1 MVLHQCRITL
11 SPLCRRTRVV
21 RVEQSR
27 LRLAISLLRQLLKF
41 HPKPFLIAVA
51 GASVYAICTVASSF
65 GLGYVVDEVIIPRYQ
80 TNMIDSHTFLIASF
94 IVIGIGLLRA
104 IGVVVRR
111 SFAGISHWST
121 SESLSTQLIRH
132 IMRQPS
138 RWHQR
143 HMTGDLVARIGV
155 DSDTAASVLGPLP
168 FSTSV
173 VLLVALTSIWLVV
186 IDVPLGMLAV
196 TVIPLLF
203 ALNLGYQR
211 RIDRHFDSA
220 QKALGDL
227 SEAVHES
234 FDGVMVVKAFGAE
247 EREHVRLASISSK
260 LKEARIRAVN
270 ARAIFEA
277 LVDGTPSLVNVSLIA
292 YGAVRVRGG
301 ALTIGELSS
310 FIYLF
315 TLLVFPLRIIGYLLS
330 EIPHSSS
337 GFKRVKEIL
346 DEPLEGQPSVSTL
359 PPDSQF
365 AIDVRNAK
373 FSYSTDAEPIF
384 TDVSFSI
391 PVGSTVAVVGETGSG
406 KSTLLK
412 LIAGLID
419 TQSGSIHVSRGG
431 TAMVFQE
438 PFLFSGSLHF
448 NLTLGKS
455 IDITDIARSLW
466 ASVSEEFVSD
476 LENGID
482 TIIGERGISLSGGQ
496 RQRIALARAIASGRH
511 TLLLDDTTSALDPT
525 TESMVIERLASLS
538 DTTTTIVVASR
549 PTTIK
554 YADYVIFI
562 HDGIVHD
569 LSTHDELMRESSAYL
584 NLMMSFEIDRK
595 AS

>member
-1 MVLHQCRITL
+1 M
-11 SPLCRRTRVV
+11 
-21 RVEQSR
+21 EQSR
-27 LRLAISLLRQLLKF
+27 FRLAISLLRQLLKL
-41 HPKPFLIAVA
+41 HPRSFLIAVA

-65 GLGYVVDEVIIPRYQ
+65 GLGYVVDEVIIPRFQSDIINQQ
-80 TNMIDSHTFLIASF
+80 TFVTASF

-104 IGVVVRR
+104 VGVVIRR
-111 SFAGISHWST
+111 SYAGISHWST

-132 IMRQPS
+132 TMRQPTA
-138 RWHQR
+138 WHQK
-143 HMTGDLVARIGV
+143 HMTGDLVARVGV

-173 VLLVALTSIWLVV
+173 ILLVVLTSIWLVV
-186 IDVPLGMLAV
+186 IDLPLGLLAV
-196 TVIPLLF
+196 TIIPLLF

-247 EREHVRLASISSK
+247 DREHIRLGQISSK
-260 LKEARIRAVN
+260 LKDARIKAVN

-277 LVDGTPSLVNVSLIA
+277 LVDGTPSLVNVALIA
-292 YGAVRVRGG
+292 YGAIRVRSG
-301 ALTIGELSS
+301 ALSIGELSS

-337 GFKRVKEIL
+337 GFKRVREIL
-346 DEPLEGQPSVSTL
+346 DEPLETQPEISLL
-359 PPDSQF
+359 PQNSNMAVQVVDATF
-365 AIDVRNAK
+365 T
-373 FSYSTDAEPIF
+373 YSESDEPIF
-384 TDVSFSI
+384 SDVSFSI

-412 LIAGLID
+412 MIAGLVRSQHGSVHV
-419 TQSGSIHVSRGG
+419 TQGGSAI
-431 TAMVFQE
+431 VFQE
-438 PFLFSGSLHF
+438 PFLFSGTLHF
-448 NLTLGKS
+448 NLTLGKA
-455 IDITDIARSLW
+455 IPVPDIARSLW

-476 LENGID
+476 LENGIE
-482 TIIGERGISLSGGQ
+482 TIVGERGISLSGGQ

-511 TLLLDDTTSALDPT
+511 VLLLDDTTSALDPA
-525 TESMVIERLASLS
+525 TEALVIERLSSLS

-549 PTTIK
+549 PTTVKI
-554 YADYVIFI
+554 ADQVLFV
-562 HDGIVHD
+562 HQGIVHE
-569 LSTHDELMRESSAYL
+569 LATHESLMSSNQAYA
-584 NLMMSFEIDRK
+584 NLMKSFEMDRK

>member
-1 MVLHQCRITL
+1 MK
-11 SPLCRRTRVV
+11 
-21 RVEQSR
+21 QSR
-27 LRLAISLLRQLLKF
+27 FRLAISLLRQLLKL
-41 HPKPFLIAVA
+41 HPRPFLTAVA

-65 GLGYVVDEVIIPRYQ
+65 GLGYVVDEVIIPRFQ
-80 TNMIDSHTFLIASF
+80 SDIISRQSFVTASC

-104 IGVVVRR
+104 VGVVVRR
-111 SFAGISHWST
+111 SYAGISHWST

-132 IMRQPS
+132 TMRQPTA
-138 RWHQR
+138 WHQR
-143 HMTGDLVARIGV
+143 HMTGDLVARIGI

-186 IDVPLGMLAV
+186 IDLPLGLLAV
-196 TVIPLLF
+196 TIIPLLF
-203 ALNLGYQR
+203 ALNIGYQR

-247 EREHVRLASISSK
+247 DREHVRLGRISSK
-260 LKEARIRAVN
+260 LKDARIKAVN

-277 LVDGTPSLVNVSLIA
+277 LVDGTPSLVNVALIA
-292 YGAVRVRGG
+292 YGAVRVRNG

-337 GFKRVKEIL
+337 GFKRVREIL
-346 DEPLEGQPSVSTL
+346 DEPLETQPLIHLL
-359 PPDSQF
+359 PQNSNLAVQIVDAS
-365 AIDVRNAK
+365 
-373 FSYSTDAEPIF
+373 FSYAESGELIF
-384 TDVSFSI
+384 SHVNFSI
-391 PVGSTVAVVGETGSG
+391 PAGSTVAVVGETGSG

-412 LIAGLID
+412 LIAGLIR
-419 TQSGSIHVSRGG
+419 TQHGSVHVAEGG
-431 TAMVFQE
+431 SAIVFQE
-438 PFLFSGSLHF
+438 PFLFSGSLQF

-455 IDITDIARSLW
+455 IHIPDIARALW

-482 TIIGERGISLSGGQ
+482 TIVGERGISLSGGQ
-496 RQRIALARAIASGRH
+496 RQRIALARAIASGRKV
-511 TLLLDDTTSALDPT
+511 LLLDDTTSALDPA
-525 TESMVIERLASLS
+525 TESLVIERLSSLS
-538 DTTTTIVVASR
+538 NTTTTIVVASR
-549 PTTIK
+549 PTTVKIADHVLFVHQGK
-554 YADYVIFI
+554 VHELATHQTLMNNNQAYA
-562 HDGIVHD
+562 
-569 LSTHDELMRESSAYL
+569 
-584 NLMMSFEIDRK
+584 NLMKSFEMDRK

>member
-1 MVLHQCRITL
+1 
-11 SPLCRRTRVV
+11 
-21 RVEQSR
+21 
-27 LRLAISLLRQLLKF
+27 
-41 HPKPFLIAVA
+41 
-51 GASVYAICTVASSF
+51 VYAICTVASSF
-65 GLGYVVDEVIIPRYQ
+65 GLGYVVDEVIIPRFQ
-80 TNMIDSHTFLIASF
+80 SDIISRQSFVTASC

-104 IGVVVRR
+104 VGVVVRR
-111 SFAGISHWST
+111 SYAGISHWST

-132 IMRQPS
+132 TMRQPTA
-138 RWHQR
+138 WHQR

-186 IDVPLGMLAV
+186 IDLPLGLLAV
-196 TVIPLLF
+196 TIIPLLF
-203 ALNLGYQR
+203 ALNIGYQR

-247 EREHVRLASISSK
+247 DREHVRLGRISSK
-260 LKEARIRAVN
+260 LKDARIKAVN

-277 LVDGTPSLVNVSLIA
+277 LVDGTPSLVNVALIA
-292 YGAVRVRGG
+292 YGAVRVRNG
-301 ALTIGELSS
+301 ALSIGELSS

-337 GFKRVKEIL
+337 GFKRVREIL
-346 DEPLEGQPSVSTL
+346 DEPLETQPVINIL
-359 PPDSQF
+359 PQSSNLAVQIVDAS
-365 AIDVRNAK
+365 
-373 FSYSTDAEPIF
+373 FSYAESDELIF
-384 TDVSFSI
+384 SHVNFSI
-391 PVGSTVAVVGETGSG
+391 PAGSTVAVVGETGSG

-412 LIAGLID
+412 LIAGLIR
-419 TQSGSIHVSRGG
+419 TQHGSVHVAEGG
-431 TAMVFQE
+431 SAIVFQE
-438 PFLFSGSLHF
+438 PFLFSGSLQF

-455 IDITDIARSLW
+455 IHIPDIARALW

-482 TIIGERGISLSGGQ
+482 TIVGERGISLSGGQ
-496 RQRIALARAIASGRH
+496 RQRIALARAIASGRKV
-511 TLLLDDTTSALDPT
+511 LLLDDTTSALDPA
-525 TESMVIERLASLS
+525 TESLVIERLSSLS
-538 DTTTTIVVASR
+538 NATTTIVVASR
-549 PTTIK
+549 PTTVKIADHVLFVHQGK
-554 YADYVIFI
+554 VHELATHQTLMNNNQAYA
-562 HDGIVHD
+562 
-569 LSTHDELMRESSAYL
+569 
-584 NLMMSFEIDRK
+584 NLMKSFEMDRK

>member
-1 MVLHQCRITL
+1 
-11 SPLCRRTRVV
+11 
-21 RVEQSR
+21 
-27 LRLAISLLRQLLKF
+27 
-41 HPKPFLIAVA
+41 
-51 GASVYAICTVASSF
+51 VYAICTVASSF
-65 GLGYVVDEVIIPRYQ
+65 GLGYVVDEVIIPRFQ
-80 TNMIDSHTFLIASF
+80 SDIISRQSFVTASC

-104 IGVVVRR
+104 VGVVVRR
-111 SFAGISHWST
+111 SYAGISHWST

-132 IMRQPS
+132 TMRQPTA
-138 RWHQR
+138 WHQR

-186 IDVPLGMLAV
+186 IDLPLGLLAV
-196 TVIPLLF
+196 TIIPLLF
-203 ALNLGYQR
+203 ALNIGYQR

-247 EREHVRLASISSK
+247 DREHVRLGRISSK
-260 LKEARIRAVN
+260 LKDARIKAVN

-277 LVDGTPSLVNVSLIA
+277 LVDGTPSLVNVALIA
-292 YGAVRVRGG
+292 YGAVRVRNG
-301 ALTIGELSS
+301 ALSIGELSS

-337 GFKRVKEIL
+337 GFKRVREIL
-346 DEPLEGQPSVSTL
+346 DEPLETQPVINIL
-359 PPDSQF
+359 PQSSNLAVQIVDAS
-365 AIDVRNAK
+365 
-373 FSYSTDAEPIF
+373 FSYAESDELIF
-384 TDVSFSI
+384 SHVNFSI
-391 PVGSTVAVVGETGSG
+391 PAGSTVAVVGETGSG

-412 LIAGLID
+412 LIAGLIR
-419 TQSGSIHVSRGG
+419 TQHGSVYVAEGG
-431 TAMVFQE
+431 SAIVFQE
-438 PFLFSGSLHF
+438 PFLFSGSLQF

-455 IDITDIARSLW
+455 IHIPDIARALW

-482 TIIGERGISLSGGQ
+482 TIVGERGISLSGGQ
-496 RQRIALARAIASGRH
+496 RQRIALARAIASGRKV
-511 TLLLDDTTSALDPT
+511 LLLDDTTSALDPA
-525 TESMVIERLASLS
+525 TESLVIERLSSLS
-538 DTTTTIVVASR
+538 NTTTTIVVASR
-549 PTTIK
+549 PTTVKIADHVLFVHQGK
-554 YADYVIFI
+554 VHELATHQTLMNNNQAYA
-562 HDGIVHD
+562 
-569 LSTHDELMRESSAYL
+569 
-584 NLMMSFEIDRK
+584 NLMKSFEMDRK

>member
-1 MVLHQCRITL
+1 MK
-11 SPLCRRTRVV
+11 
-21 RVEQSR
+21 QSR
-27 LRLAISLLRQLLKF
+27 FRLAISLLRQLLKL
-41 HPKPFLIAVA
+41 HPRPFLTAVA

-65 GLGYVVDEVIIPRYQ
+65 GLGYVVDEVIIPRFQ
-80 TNMIDSHTFLIASF
+80 SDIISRQSFVTASC

-104 IGVVVRR
+104 VGVVVRR
-111 SFAGISHWST
+111 SYAGISHWST

-132 IMRQPS
+132 TMRQPTA
-138 RWHQR
+138 WHQR

-186 IDVPLGMLAV
+186 IDLPLGLLAV
-196 TVIPLLF
+196 TIIPLLF
-203 ALNLGYQR
+203 ALNIGYQR

-247 EREHVRLASISSK
+247 DREHVRLGRISSK
-260 LKEARIRAVN
+260 LKDARIKAVN

-277 LVDGTPSLVNVSLIA
+277 LVDGTPSLVNVALIA
-292 YGAVRVRGG
+292 YGAVRVRNG
-301 ALTIGELSS
+301 ALSIGELSS

-337 GFKRVKEIL
+337 CFKRVREIL
-346 DEPLEGQPSVSTL
+346 DEPLETQPVIHLL
-359 PPDSQF
+359 PQNSNLAVQIVDAS
-365 AIDVRNAK
+365 
-373 FSYSTDAEPIF
+373 FSYAESDELIF
-384 TDVSFSI
+384 SHVNFSI
-391 PVGSTVAVVGETGSG
+391 PAGSTVAVVGETGSG

-412 LIAGLID
+412 LIAGLIR
-419 TQSGSIHVSRGG
+419 TQRGSVHVAEGG
-431 TAMVFQE
+431 SAIVFQE
-438 PFLFSGSLHF
+438 PFLFSGSLQF

-455 IDITDIARSLW
+455 IHIPDIARALW

-482 TIIGERGISLSGGQ
+482 TIVGERGISLSGGQ
-496 RQRIALARAIASGRH
+496 RQRIALARAIASGRKV
-511 TLLLDDTTSALDPT
+511 LLLDDTTSALDPA
-525 TESMVIERLASLS
+525 TESLVIERLSSLS
-538 DTTTTIVVASR
+538 NTTTTIVVASR
-549 PTTIK
+549 PTTVKIADHVLFVHQGK
-554 YADYVIFI
+554 VHELATHQTLMNNNQAYA
-562 HDGIVHD
+562 
-569 LSTHDELMRESSAYL
+569 
-584 NLMMSFEIDRK
+584 NLMKSFEMDRK

>member
-1 MVLHQCRITL
+1 M
-11 SPLCRRTRVV
+11 
-21 RVEQSR
+21 EQSR

-80 TNMIDSHTFLIASF
+80 TDIIDRQTFLTACL
-94 IVIGIGLLRA
+94 IVIGIGLVRA
-104 IGVVVRR
+104 LGVVVRR
-111 SFAGISHWST
+111 SYAGVSHWST

-132 IMRQPS
+132 IMRQPTM
-138 RWHQR
+138 WHQK

-155 DSDTAASVLGPLP
+155 DSDTAANVLGPLP

-173 VLLVALTSIWLVV
+173 VLLVGLTSVWLVV
-186 IDVPLGMLAV
+186 IDLPLGLLAV

-247 EREHVRLASISSK
+247 DREHVRLATISSK

-270 ARAIFEA
+270 ARAVFEA

-292 YGAVRVRGG
+292 YGAVRVRSGD
-301 ALTIGELSS
+301 LTIGELSS

-337 GFKRVKEIL
+337 GFKRVREIL
-346 DEPLEGQPSVSTL
+346 DEPLEDQPVVNKLSSESKLAVKIEHARFTYAEGAV
-359 PPDSQF
+359 P
-365 AIDVRNAK
+365 V
-373 FSYSTDAEPIF
+373 FS
-384 TDVSFSI
+384 DVSFSV
-391 PVGSTVAVVGETGSG
+391 PVGSIVAVVGETGSG

-412 LIAGLID
+412 LIAGLISAQD
-419 TQSGSIHVSRGG
+419 GSVHVSEGG
-431 TAMVFQE
+431 SALVFQE
-438 PFLFSGSLHF
+438 PFLFSGSLQF

-455 IDITDIARSLW
+455 VPITDIARALW
-466 ASVSEEFVSD
+466 ASVSEEFVSELD
-476 LENGID
+476 QGID
-482 TIIGERGISLSGGQ
+482 TIVGERGISLSGGQ
-496 RQRIALARAIASGRH
+496 RQRIALARAIASGRQ

-525 TESMVIERLASLS
+525 TESMVIDRLASLS
-538 DTTTTIVVASR
+538 DTTTTIIVASR

-554 YADYVIFI
+554 IADYVLFI

-569 LSTHDELMRESSAYL
+569 LSTHDELMRTSETYL

>member
-1 MVLHQCRITL
+1 M
-11 SPLCRRTRVV
+11 
-21 RVEQSR
+21 EQSR

-80 TNMIDSHTFLIASF
+80 TNIIDRQTFLTACL
-94 IVIGIGLLRA
+94 IVIGIGLVRA
-104 IGVVVRR
+104 LGVVVRR
-111 SFAGISHWST
+111 SYAGVSHWST

-132 IMRQPS
+132 IMRQPTM
-138 RWHQR
+138 WHQK

-155 DSDTAASVLGPLP
+155 DSDTAANVLGPLP

-173 VLLVALTSIWLVV
+173 VLLVGLTSVWLVI
-186 IDVPLGMLAV
+186 IDTPLGLLAV

-247 EREHVRLASISSK
+247 DREHVRLATISSK

-270 ARAIFEA
+270 ARAVFEA

-292 YGAVRVRGG
+292 YGAVRVRSGD
-301 ALTIGELSS
+301 LTIGELSS

-337 GFKRVKEIL
+337 GFKRVREIL
-346 DEPLEGQPSVSTL
+346 DEPLEDQPVVNKLSS
-359 PPDSQF
+359 DSKSAVKIEHARF
-365 AIDVRNAK
+365 TYAEGAVPV
-373 FSYSTDAEPIF
+373 FS
-384 TDVSFSI
+384 DVSFSV
-391 PVGSTVAVVGETGSG
+391 PVGSIVAVVGETGSG

-412 LIAGLID
+412 LIAGLISAQD
-419 TQSGSIHVSRGG
+419 GSVHVSEGG
-431 TAMVFQE
+431 SALVFQE
-438 PFLFSGSLHF
+438 PFLFSGSLQF

-455 IDITDIARSLW
+455 VPITDIARALW

-476 LENGID
+476 LDQGID
-482 TIIGERGISLSGGQ
+482 TIVGERGISLSGGQ
-496 RQRIALARAIASGRH
+496 RQRIALARAIASGRQ

-525 TESMVIERLASLS
+525 TESMVIDRLASLS
-538 DTTTTIVVASR
+538 DTTTTIIVASR

-554 YADYVIFI
+554 IADYVLFI

-569 LSTHDELMRESSAYL
+569 LSTHDELMRTSATYM

>member
-1 MVLHQCRITL
+1 M
-11 SPLCRRTRVV
+11 
-21 RVEQSR
+21 EQSR
-27 LRLAISLLRQLLKF
+27 FRLAISLLRQLLKF
-41 HPKPFLIAVA
+41 HPRPFLIAVA

-65 GLGYVVDEVIIPRYQ
+65 GLGYVVDQVIIPRYQ
-80 TNMIDSHTFLIASF
+80 TNTIERQTFLTACF
-94 IVIGIGLLRA
+94 IVIGIGLVRA
-104 IGVVVRR
+104 VGVVVRR
-111 SFAGISHWST
+111 SYAGVSHWST

-132 IMRQPS
+132 IMRQPTM
-138 RWHQR
+138 WHQK
-143 HMTGDLVARIGV
+143 HMTGDLVARVGV

-173 VLLVALTSIWLVV
+173 VLLVGLTSVWLVI
-186 IDVPLGMLAV
+186 IDTPLGLLAV

-247 EREHVRLASISSK
+247 DREHVRLATISSK

-292 YGAVRVRGG
+292 YGAVRVRSG

-337 GFKRVKEIL
+337 GFKRVREIL
-346 DEPLEGQPSVSTL
+346 DEPLEAQPVVYPL
-359 PPDSQF
+359 PTHSQY
-365 AIDVRNAK
+365 AVQIEGAS
-373 FSYSTDAEPIF
+373 FSYSEDADPIF
-384 TDVSFSI
+384 SNVSFSV
-391 PVGSTVAVVGETGSG
+391 PVGSIVAVVGETGSG

-412 LIAGLID
+412 MIAGLIGV
-419 TQSGSIHVSRGG
+419 QNGSVHVSAGG
-431 TAMVFQE
+431 TALVFQE
-438 PFLFSGSLHF
+438 PFLFSGSLQF

-455 IDITDIARSLW
+455 VPITDIARALW
-466 ASVSEEFVSD
+466 ASVSEEFVSE
-476 LENGID
+476 LEHGID
-482 TIIGERGISLSGGQ
+482 TIVGERGISLSGGQ
-496 RQRIALARAIASGRH
+496 RQRIALARAIASGRQ

-538 DTTTTIVVASR
+538 VTTTTIIVASR

-554 YADYVIFI
+554 IADYVLFI
-562 HDGIVHD
+562 NEGVVHD
-569 LSTHDELMRESSAYL
+569 LATHDDLMRTSSTYM

>member
-1 MVLHQCRITL
+1 M
-11 SPLCRRTRVV
+11 
-21 RVEQSR
+21 EQSR

-80 TNMIDSHTFLIASF
+80 TNIIDRQTFLTACL
-94 IVIGIGLLRA
+94 IVIGIGLVRA
-104 IGVVVRR
+104 VGVVVRR
-111 SFAGISHWST
+111 SYAGVSHWST

-132 IMRQPS
+132 IMRQPTM
-138 RWHQR
+138 WHQK

-173 VLLVALTSIWLVV
+173 VLLVGLTSVWLVI
-186 IDVPLGMLAV
+186 IDTPLGLLAV

-220 QKALGDL
+220 QKALGAL

-247 EREHVRLASISSK
+247 DREQVRLATISSK

-270 ARAIFEA
+270 ARAVFEA

-292 YGAVRVRGG
+292 YGAVRVRSGD
-301 ALTIGELSS
+301 LTIGELSS

-337 GFKRVKEIL
+337 GFKRVREIL
-346 DEPLEGQPSVSTL
+346 DEPLEDQPVVNKLSS
-359 PPDSQF
+359 DSKLAVKIEHARF
-365 AIDVRNAK
+365 TYAEGAVPV
-373 FSYSTDAEPIF
+373 FS
-384 TDVSFSI
+384 DVSFSV
-391 PVGSTVAVVGETGSG
+391 PVGSIVAVVGETGSG

-412 LIAGLID
+412 LIAGLISAQD
-419 TQSGSIHVSRGG
+419 GSVHVSEGG
-431 TAMVFQE
+431 SALVFQE
-438 PFLFSGSLHF
+438 PFLFSGSLQF

-455 IDITDIARSLW
+455 VPITDIARALW

-476 LENGID
+476 LDQGID
-482 TIIGERGISLSGGQ
+482 TIVGERGISLSGGQ
-496 RQRIALARAIASGRH
+496 RQRIALARAIASGRQ

-525 TESMVIERLASLS
+525 TESMVIDRLASLS
-538 DTTTTIVVASR
+538 DTTTTIIVASR

-554 YADYVIFI
+554 IADYVLFV

-569 LSTHDELMRESSAYL
+569 LSTHDELMRTSQTYL

>member
-1 MVLHQCRITL
+1 MK
-11 SPLCRRTRVV
+11 
-21 RVEQSR
+21 QSR
-27 LRLAISLLRQLLKF
+27 FRLAISLLRQLLKL
-41 HPKPFLIAVA
+41 HPRPFLTAVA

-65 GLGYVVDEVIIPRYQ
+65 GLGYVVDEVIIPRFQ
-80 TNMIDSHTFLIASF
+80 SDIISRQSFVTASC

-104 IGVVVRR
+104 VGVVVRR
-111 SFAGISHWST
+111 SYAGISHWST

-132 IMRQPS
+132 TMRQPTA
-138 RWHQR
+138 WHQR

-186 IDVPLGMLAV
+186 IDLPLGLLAV
-196 TVIPLLF
+196 TIIPLLF
-203 ALNLGYQR
+203 ALNIGYQR
-211 RIDRHFDSA
+211 RIDRHFDTA

-247 EREHVRLASISSK
+247 DREHVRLGRISSK
-260 LKEARIRAVN
+260 LKDARIKAVN

-277 LVDGTPSLVNVSLIA
+277 LVDGTPSLVNVALIA
-292 YGAVRVRGG
+292 YGAVRVRNG

-337 GFKRVKEIL
+337 GFKRVREIL
-346 DEPLEGQPSVSTL
+346 DEPLETQPEINLL
-359 PPDSQF
+359 PQSSNLAVQIVDAS
-365 AIDVRNAK
+365 
-373 FSYSTDAEPIF
+373 FSYAESDELIF
-384 TDVSFSI
+384 SHVNFSI

-412 LIAGLID
+412 LIAGLIRTHD
-419 TQSGSIHVSRGG
+419 GSVHIAEGG
-431 TAMVFQE
+431 SAIVFQE
-438 PFLFSGSLHF
+438 PFLFSGSLQF
-448 NLTLGKS
+448 NLTLGRS
-455 IDITDIARSLW
+455 IQIPDIARALW
-466 ASVSEEFVSD
+466 ASVSEDFVSD

-482 TIIGERGISLSGGQ
+482 TIVGERGISLSGGQ
-496 RQRIALARAIASGRH
+496 RQRIALARAIASGRKV
-511 TLLLDDTTSALDPT
+511 LLLDDTTSALDPA
-525 TESMVIERLASLS
+525 TESLVIERLSSLS
-538 DTTTTIVVASR
+538 ATTTTIVVASR
-549 PTTIK
+549 PTTVKIADHVLFVHQGK
-554 YADYVIFI
+554 VHELATHQTLMSKNQAYA
-562 HDGIVHD
+562 
-569 LSTHDELMRESSAYL
+569 
-584 NLMMSFEIDRK
+584 NLMKSFEMDRN

>member
-1 MVLHQCRITL
+1 M
-11 SPLCRRTRVV
+11 
-21 RVEQSR
+21 EQSR
-27 LRLAISLLRQLLKF
+27 FRLAISLLRQLLKL
-41 HPKPFLIAVA
+41 HPRPFFIAVA

-65 GLGYVVDEVIIPRYQ
+65 GLGYVVDEVIIPRFQSDIINQQ
-80 TNMIDSHTFLIASF
+80 TFVTACL

-104 IGVVVRR
+104 VGVVIRR
-111 SFAGISHWST
+111 SYAGISHWST

-132 IMRQPS
+132 TMRQPTS
-138 RWHQR
+138 WHQK

-155 DSDTAASVLGPLP
+155 DSDTAAAVLGPLP

-173 VLLVALTSIWLVV
+173 VLLVALTSFWLVV
-186 IDVPLGMLAV
+186 IDTPLGLLAV
-196 TVIPLLF
+196 TIIPLLF
-203 ALNLGYQR
+203 ALNIGYQR

-247 EREHVRLASISSK
+247 DREHVRLGRISSK
-260 LKEARIRAVN
+260 LKEARIKAVN

-277 LVDGTPSLVNVSLIA
+277 LVDGTPSLVNVALIA
-292 YGAVRVRGG
+292 FGAIRVRNG

-337 GFKRVKEIL
+337 GFKRVREIL
-346 DEPLEGQPSVSTL
+346 DEPLEEQPLINVL
-359 PPDSQF
+359 PPDS
-365 AIDVRNAK
+365 ALAVKVVDAR
-373 FSYSTDAEPIF
+373 FSYAETAEPIF
-384 TDVSFSI
+384 SEVNFSI
-391 PVGSTVAVVGETGSG
+391 PIGSTVAVVGETGSG

-412 LIAGLID
+412 LIAGLIRS
-419 TQSGSIHVSRGG
+419 QHGEVHVSQGG
-431 TAMVFQE
+431 SAIVFQE

-455 IDITDIARSLW
+455 IQIPDVARALW

-482 TIIGERGISLSGGQ
+482 TVVGERGISLSGGQ
-496 RQRIALARAIASGRH
+496 RQRIALARAIASGRQI
-511 TLLLDDTTSALDPT
+511 LLLDDTTSALDPA
-525 TESMVIERLASLS
+525 TESLVIERLSSLS
-538 DTTTTIVVASR
+538 STTTTIVVASR
-549 PTTIK
+549 PTTVKI
-554 YADYVIFI
+554 ADHVLF
-562 HDGIVHD
+562 VHNGKVHE
-569 LSTHDELMRESSAYL
+569 LATHDALMSS
-584 NLMMSFEIDRK
+584 NLTYAALMKSFEMDRK

>member
-1 MVLHQCRITL
+1 MK
-11 SPLCRRTRVV
+11 
-21 RVEQSR
+21 QSR
-27 LRLAISLLRQLLKF
+27 FRLAISLLRQLLKL
-41 HPKPFLIAVA
+41 HPRPFLTAVA

-65 GLGYVVDEVIIPRYQ
+65 GLGYVVDEVIIPRFQ
-80 TNMIDSHTFLIASF
+80 SDIISRQSFVTASC

-104 IGVVVRR
+104 VGVVVRR
-111 SFAGISHWST
+111 SYAGISHWST

-132 IMRQPS
+132 TMRQPTA
-138 RWHQR
+138 WHQR

-186 IDVPLGMLAV
+186 IDLPLGLLAV
-196 TVIPLLF
+196 TIIPLLF
-203 ALNLGYQR
+203 ALNIGYQR

-247 EREHVRLASISSK
+247 DREHVRLGRISSK
-260 LKEARIRAVN
+260 LKDARINAVN

-277 LVDGTPSLVNVSLIA
+277 LVDGTPSLVNVALIA
-292 YGAVRVRGG
+292 YGAVRVRNG
-301 ALTIGELSS
+301 ALSIGELSS

-337 GFKRVKEIL
+337 GFKRVREIL
-346 DEPLEGQPSVSTL
+346 DEPLETQPVINIL
-359 PPDSQF
+359 PQSSNLAVQIVDAS
-365 AIDVRNAK
+365 
-373 FSYSTDAEPIF
+373 FSYAESDELIF
-384 TDVSFSI
+384 SHVNFSI
-391 PVGSTVAVVGETGSG
+391 PAGSTVAVVGETGSG

-412 LIAGLID
+412 LIAGLIR
-419 TQSGSIHVSRGG
+419 TQHGSVHVAEGG
-431 TAMVFQE
+431 SAIVFQE
-438 PFLFSGSLHF
+438 PFLFSGSLQF

-455 IDITDIARSLW
+455 IHIPDIARALW

-482 TIIGERGISLSGGQ
+482 TIVGERGISLSGGQ
-496 RQRIALARAIASGRH
+496 RQRIALARAIASGRKV
-511 TLLLDDTTSALDPT
+511 LLLDDTTSALDPA
-525 TESMVIERLASLS
+525 TESLVIERLSSLS
-538 DTTTTIVVASR
+538 NTTTTIVVASR
-549 PTTIK
+549 PTTVKIADHVLFVHQGK
-554 YADYVIFI
+554 VHELATHQTLMNNNQAYA
-562 HDGIVHD
+562 
-569 LSTHDELMRESSAYL
+569 
-584 NLMMSFEIDRK
+584 NLMKSFEMDRK

>member
-1 MVLHQCRITL
+1 M
-11 SPLCRRTRVV
+11 
-21 RVEQSR
+21 EQSR

-41 HPKPFLIAVA
+41 HPRPFLIAVV

-65 GLGYVVDEVIIPRYQ
+65 GLGYVVDQVIIPRYQ
-80 TNMIDSHTFLIASF
+80 TNLINRQTFLTACF
-94 IVIGIGLLRA
+94 IVIGIGLVRA
-104 IGVVVRR
+104 VGVVVRR
-111 SFAGISHWST
+111 SYAGVSHWST

-132 IMRQPS
+132 IMRQPTM
-138 RWHQR
+138 WHQK
-143 HMTGDLVARIGV
+143 HMTGDLVARVGV

-173 VLLVALTSIWLVV
+173 VLLVGLTSVWLVI
-186 IDVPLGMLAV
+186 IDTPLGLLAV

-247 EREHVRLASISSK
+247 DREHVRLATISSK

-292 YGAVRVRGG
+292 YGAVRVRSG

-337 GFKRVKEIL
+337 GFKRVREIL
-346 DEPLEGQPSVSTL
+346 DEPLEAQPVVYPL
-359 PPDSQF
+359 PTHSQY
-365 AIDVRNAK
+365 AVQIEGAS
-373 FSYSTDAEPIF
+373 FSYSEDADPIF
-384 TDVSFSI
+384 SNVSFSV
-391 PVGSTVAVVGETGSG
+391 PVGSIVAVVGETGSG

-412 LIAGLID
+412 MIAGLIGV
-419 TQSGSIHVSRGG
+419 QNGSVHVSAGG
-431 TAMVFQE
+431 TALVFQE
-438 PFLFSGSLHF
+438 PFLFSGSLQF

-455 IDITDIARSLW
+455 VPITDIARALW
-466 ASVSEEFVSD
+466 ASVSEEFVSE
-476 LENGID
+476 LEHGID
-482 TIIGERGISLSGGQ
+482 TIVGERGISLSGGQ
-496 RQRIALARAIASGRH
+496 RQRIALARAIASGRQ

-538 DTTTTIVVASR
+538 VTTTTIIVASR

-554 YADYVIFI
+554 IADYVLFI
-562 HDGIVHD
+562 NEGVVHD
-569 LSTHDELMRESSAYL
+569 LATHDDLMRTSSTYM

>member
-1 MVLHQCRITL
+1 M
-11 SPLCRRTRVV
+11 
-21 RVEQSR
+21 EQSR

-80 TNMIDSHTFLIASF
+80 TNIIDLQTFLTACL
-94 IVIGIGLLRA
+94 IVIGIGLVRA
-104 IGVVVRR
+104 LGVVVRR
-111 SFAGISHWST
+111 SYAGVSHWST

-132 IMRQPS
+132 IMRQPTM
-138 RWHQR
+138 WHQK

-155 DSDTAASVLGPLP
+155 DSDTAANVLGPLP

-173 VLLVALTSIWLVV
+173 VLLVGLTSVWLVI
-186 IDVPLGMLAV
+186 IDTPLGLLAV

-247 EREHVRLASISSK
+247 DREHVRLATISSK

-270 ARAIFEA
+270 ARAVFEA

-292 YGAVRVRGG
+292 YGAVRVRSGD
-301 ALTIGELSS
+301 LTIGELSS

-337 GFKRVKEIL
+337 GFKRVREIL
-346 DEPLEGQPSVSTL
+346 DEPLEDQPVVNKLSS
-359 PPDSQF
+359 DSKLAVKIEHARF
-365 AIDVRNAK
+365 TYAEGAVPV
-373 FSYSTDAEPIF
+373 FS
-384 TDVSFSI
+384 DVSFSV
-391 PVGSTVAVVGETGSG
+391 PVGSIVAVVGETGSG

-412 LIAGLID
+412 LIAGLISAQD
-419 TQSGSIHVSRGG
+419 GSVHVSEGG
-431 TAMVFQE
+431 SALVFQE
-438 PFLFSGSLHF
+438 PFLFSGSLQF

-455 IDITDIARSLW
+455 VPITDIARALW

-476 LENGID
+476 LDQGID
-482 TIIGERGISLSGGQ
+482 TIVGERGISLSGGQ
-496 RQRIALARAIASGRH
+496 RQRIALARAIASGRQ

-525 TESMVIERLASLS
+525 TESMVIDRLASLS
-538 DTTTTIVVASR
+538 DTTTTIIVASR

-554 YADYVIFI
+554 IADYVLFI

-569 LSTHDELMRESSAYL
+569 LSTHDELMRTSATYM

>member
-1 MVLHQCRITL
+1 M
-11 SPLCRRTRVV
+11 
-21 RVEQSR
+21 EQSR
-27 LRLAISLLRQLLKF
+27 FRLAISLLRQLLKL
-41 HPKPFLIAVA
+41 HPRPFFIAVA

-65 GLGYVVDEVIIPRYQ
+65 GLGFVVDEVIIPRFQSDIINQQ
-80 TNMIDSHTFLIASF
+80 TFVTACL

-104 IGVVVRR
+104 VGVVIRR
-111 SFAGISHWST
+111 SYAGISHWST

-132 IMRQPS
+132 TMRQPTS
-138 RWHQR
+138 WHQK

-155 DSDTAASVLGPLP
+155 DSDTAAAVLGPLP

-173 VLLVALTSIWLVV
+173 VLLVALTSFWLVV
-186 IDVPLGMLAV
+186 IDTPLGLLAV
-196 TVIPLLF
+196 TIIPLLF
-203 ALNLGYQR
+203 ALNIGYQR

-247 EREHVRLASISSK
+247 DREHVRLGHISSK
-260 LKEARIRAVN
+260 LKDARIKAVN

-277 LVDGTPSLVNVSLIA
+277 LVDGTPSLVNVALIA
-292 YGAVRVRGG
+292 YGAIRVRNG

-337 GFKRVKEIL
+337 GFKRVREIL
-346 DEPLEGQPSVSTL
+346 DEPLEEQPLINVL
-359 PPDSQF
+359 PSNS
-365 AIDVRNAK
+365 AIAVKVVDAK
-373 FSYSTDAEPIF
+373 FSYAETDEPIF
-384 TDVSFSI
+384 AGVNFSI
-391 PVGSTVAVVGETGSG
+391 PIGSTVAVVGETGSG

-412 LIAGLID
+412 LIAGLIRS
-419 TQSGSIHVSRGG
+419 QHGEVHVSQGG
-431 TAMVFQE
+431 SAIVFQE

-455 IDITDIARSLW
+455 IQIPDVARALW

-482 TIIGERGISLSGGQ
+482 TVVGERGISLSGGQ
-496 RQRIALARAIASGRH
+496 RQRIALARAIASGRQI
-511 TLLLDDTTSALDPT
+511 LLLDDTTSALDPA
-525 TESMVIERLASLS
+525 TESLVIERLSSLS
-538 DTTTTIVVASR
+538 STTTTIVVASR
-549 PTTIK
+549 PTTVKI
-554 YADYVIFI
+554 ADHVLF
-562 HDGIVHD
+562 VHNGKVHE
-569 LSTHDELMRESSAYL
+569 LATHDALMSSNLAYAA
-584 NLMMSFEIDRK
+584 LMKSFEMDRK

>member
-1 MVLHQCRITL
+1 M
-11 SPLCRRTRVV
+11 
-21 RVEQSR
+21 EQSR
-27 LRLAISLLRQLLKF
+27 FRLAISLLRQLLKL
-41 HPKPFLIAVA
+41 HPRPFLIAVA

-65 GLGYVVDEVIIPRYQ
+65 GLGYVVDEVIIPRFQSDIINRQ
-80 TNMIDSHTFLIASF
+80 TFVTASF

-104 IGVVVRR
+104 VGVVIRR
-111 SFAGISHWST
+111 SYAGISHWST

-132 IMRQPS
+132 TMRQPTA
-138 RWHQR
+138 WHQK
-143 HMTGDLVARIGV
+143 HMTGDLVARVGV

-173 VLLVALTSIWLVV
+173 ILLVVLTSIWLVV
-186 IDVPLGMLAV
+186 IDLPLGLLAV
-196 TVIPLLF
+196 TIIPLLF

-247 EREHVRLASISSK
+247 DREHIRLGRISSK
-260 LKEARIRAVN
+260 LKDARIKAVN

-277 LVDGTPSLVNVSLIA
+277 LVDGTPSLVNVALIA
-292 YGAVRVRGG
+292 YGAIRVRSG

-337 GFKRVKEIL
+337 GFKRVREIL
-346 DEPLEGQPSVSTL
+346 DEPVERQPEISLL
-359 PPDSQF
+359 PQNSNIAVQVVDATF
-365 AIDVRNAK
+365 T
-373 FSYSTDAEPIF
+373 YSESDEPIF
-384 TDVSFSI
+384 SHVNFSI

-412 LIAGLID
+412 MIAGLIRS
-419 TQSGSIHVSRGG
+419 QHGSVHVNQGG
-431 TAMVFQE
+431 SAIVFQE
-438 PFLFSGSLHF
+438 PFLFSGTLHF
-448 NLTLGKS
+448 NLTLGKA
-455 IDITDIARSLW
+455 IPVPDIARSLW

-476 LENGID
+476 LENGIE
-482 TIIGERGISLSGGQ
+482 TIVGERGISLSGGQ

-511 TLLLDDTTSALDPT
+511 VLLLDDTTSALDPA
-525 TESMVIERLASLS
+525 TESLVIERLSSLS

-549 PTTIK
+549 PTTVKI
-554 YADYVIFI
+554 ADHVLFV
-562 HDGIVHD
+562 HQGIVHE
-569 LSTHDELMRESSAYL
+569 LATHESLMSSNQAYA
-584 NLMMSFEIDRK
+584 NLMKSFEMDRK

>member
-1 MVLHQCRITL
+1 MK
-11 SPLCRRTRVV
+11 
-21 RVEQSR
+21 QSR
-27 LRLAISLLRQLLKF
+27 FRLAISLLRQLLKL
-41 HPKPFLIAVA
+41 HPRPFLTAVA

-65 GLGYVVDEVIIPRYQ
+65 GLGYVVDEVIIPRFQ
-80 TNMIDSHTFLIASF
+80 SDIISRQSFVTASC

-104 IGVVVRR
+104 VGVVVRR
-111 SFAGISHWST
+111 SYAGISHWST

-132 IMRQPS
+132 TMRQPTA
-138 RWHQR
+138 WHQR

-186 IDVPLGMLAV
+186 IDLPLGLLAV
-196 TVIPLLF
+196 TIIPLLF
-203 ALNLGYQR
+203 ALNIGYQR

-247 EREHVRLASISSK
+247 DREHVRLGRISSK
-260 LKEARIRAVN
+260 LKDARIKAVN

-277 LVDGTPSLVNVSLIA
+277 LVDGTPSLVNVALIA
-292 YGAVRVRGG
+292 YGAVRVRNG
-301 ALTIGELSS
+301 ALSIGELSS

-337 GFKRVKEIL
+337 GFKRVREIL
-346 DEPLEGQPSVSTL
+346 DEPLETQPVINIL
-359 PPDSQF
+359 PQSSNLAVQIVDAS
-365 AIDVRNAK
+365 
-373 FSYSTDAEPIF
+373 FSYAESDELIF
-384 TDVSFSI
+384 SHVNFSI
-391 PVGSTVAVVGETGSG
+391 PAGSTVAVVGETGSG

-412 LIAGLID
+412 LIAGLIR
-419 TQSGSIHVSRGG
+419 TQHGSVHVAEGG
-431 TAMVFQE
+431 SAIVFQE
-438 PFLFSGSLHF
+438 PFLFSGSLQF

-455 IDITDIARSLW
+455 IHIPDIARALW

-482 TIIGERGISLSGGQ
+482 TIVGERGISLSGGQ
-496 RQRIALARAIASGRH
+496 RQRIALARAIASGRKV
-511 TLLLDDTTSALDPT
+511 LLLDDTTSALDPA
-525 TESMVIERLASLS
+525 TESLVIERLSSLS
-538 DTTTTIVVASR
+538 NTTTTIVVASR
-549 PTTIK
+549 PTTVKIADHVLFVHHGK
-554 YADYVIFI
+554 VHELATHQTLMKNNQAYA
-562 HDGIVHD
+562 
-569 LSTHDELMRESSAYL
+569 
-584 NLMMSFEIDRK
+584 NLMKSFEMDRK

>member
-1 MVLHQCRITL
+1 M
-11 SPLCRRTRVV
+11 
-21 RVEQSR
+21 EQSR

-41 HPKPFLIAVA
+41 HPRPFLIAVA

-65 GLGYVVDEVIIPRYQ
+65 GLGYVVDQVIIPRYQ
-80 TNMIDSHTFLIASF
+80 TNLVNRQTFLTACF
-94 IVIGIGLLRA
+94 IVIGIGLVRA
-104 IGVVVRR
+104 VGVVVRR
-111 SFAGISHWST
+111 SYAGVSHWST

-132 IMRQPS
+132 IMRQPTM
-138 RWHQR
+138 WHQK
-143 HMTGDLVARIGV
+143 HMTGDLVARVGV

-173 VLLVALTSIWLVV
+173 VLLVGLTSVWLVI
-186 IDVPLGMLAV
+186 IDTPLGLLAV

-247 EREHVRLASISSK
+247 DREHVRLATISSK

-292 YGAVRVRGG
+292 YGAVRVRSG

-337 GFKRVKEIL
+337 GFKRVREIL
-346 DEPLEGQPSVSTL
+346 DEPLEAQPVVYPL
-359 PPDSQF
+359 PTHSQY
-365 AIDVRNAK
+365 AVQIEGAS
-373 FSYSTDAEPIF
+373 FSYSEDADPIF
-384 TDVSFSI
+384 SNVSFSV
-391 PVGSTVAVVGETGSG
+391 PVGSIVAVVGETGSG

-412 LIAGLID
+412 MIAGLIGV
-419 TQSGSIHVSRGG
+419 QNGSVHASAGG
-431 TAMVFQE
+431 TALVFQE
-438 PFLFSGSLHF
+438 PFLFSGSLQF

-455 IDITDIARSLW
+455 VPITDIARALW
-466 ASVSEEFVSD
+466 ASVSEEFVSE
-476 LENGID
+476 LEHGID
-482 TIIGERGISLSGGQ
+482 TIVGERGISLSGGQ
-496 RQRIALARAIASGRH
+496 RQRIALARAIASGRQ

-538 DTTTTIVVASR
+538 VTTTTIIVASR

-554 YADYVIFI
+554 IADYVLFI
-562 HDGIVHD
+562 NEGVVHD
-569 LSTHDELMRESSAYL
+569 LATHDDLMRTSSTYM

>member
-1 MVLHQCRITL
+1 M
-11 SPLCRRTRVV
+11 
-21 RVEQSR
+21 EQSR

-41 HPKPFLIAVA
+41 HPRPFLIAVA

-65 GLGYVVDEVIIPRYQ
+65 GLGYVVDQVIIPRYQ
-80 TNMIDSHTFLIASF
+80 TNLIERQTFLTACF
-94 IVIGIGLLRA
+94 IVIGIGLVRA
-104 IGVVVRR
+104 VGVVVRR
-111 SFAGISHWST
+111 SYAGVSHWST

-132 IMRQPS
+132 IMRQPTM
-138 RWHQR
+138 WHQK
-143 HMTGDLVARIGV
+143 HMTGDLVARVGV

-173 VLLVALTSIWLVV
+173 VLLVGLTSVWLVI
-186 IDVPLGMLAV
+186 IDTPLGLLAV

-247 EREHVRLASISSK
+247 DREHVRLATISSK

-292 YGAVRVRGG
+292 YGAVRVRSG

-337 GFKRVKEIL
+337 GFKRVREIL
-346 DEPLEGQPSVSTL
+346 DEPLGAQPVVYPLPTHSQYAVQIEGAS
-359 PPDSQF
+359 
-365 AIDVRNAK
+365 
-373 FSYSTDAEPIF
+373 FSYSEDADPIF
-384 TDVSFSI
+384 SNVSFSV
-391 PVGSTVAVVGETGSG
+391 PVGSIVAVVGETGSG

-412 LIAGLID
+412 MIAGLIGV
-419 TQSGSIHVSRGG
+419 QNGSVHVSAGG
-431 TAMVFQE
+431 TALVFQE
-438 PFLFSGSLHF
+438 PFLFSGSLQF

-455 IDITDIARSLW
+455 VPITDIARALW
-466 ASVSEEFVSD
+466 ASVSEEFVSE
-476 LENGID
+476 LEHGID
-482 TIIGERGISLSGGQ
+482 TIVGERGISLSGGQ
-496 RQRIALARAIASGRH
+496 RQRIALARAIASGRQ

-538 DTTTTIVVASR
+538 VTTTTIIVASR

-554 YADYVIFI
+554 IADYVLFI
-562 HDGIVHD
+562 NEGVVHD
-569 LSTHDELMRESSAYL
+569 LATHDDLMRTSSTYM

>member
-1 MVLHQCRITL
+1 MK
-11 SPLCRRTRVV
+11 
-21 RVEQSR
+21 QSR
-27 LRLAISLLRQLLKF
+27 FRLAISLLRQLLKL
-41 HPKPFLIAVA
+41 HPRPFLTAVA

-65 GLGYVVDEVIIPRYQ
+65 GLRYVVDEVIIPRFQ
-80 TNMIDSHTFLIASF
+80 SEIISRQSFVAASC

-104 IGVVVRR
+104 VGVVVRR
-111 SFAGISHWST
+111 SYAGISHWST

-132 IMRQPS
+132 TMRQPTA
-138 RWHQR
+138 WHQR

-186 IDVPLGMLAV
+186 IDLPLGLLAV
-196 TVIPLLF
+196 TIIPLLF
-203 ALNLGYQR
+203 ALNIGYQR
-211 RIDRHFDSA
+211 RIDRHFDTA

-247 EREHVRLASISSK
+247 DREHVRLGRISSK
-260 LKEARIRAVN
+260 LKDARIKAVN

-277 LVDGTPSLVNVSLIA
+277 LVDGTPSLVNVALIA
-292 YGAVRVRGG
+292 YGAVRVRNG

-337 GFKRVKEIL
+337 GFKRVREIL
-346 DEPLEGQPSVSTL
+346 DEPLETQPEINLL
-359 PPDSQF
+359 PQNSNLAVQIVDAS
-365 AIDVRNAK
+365 
-373 FSYSTDAEPIF
+373 FSYAESDELIF
-384 TDVSFSI
+384 SHVNFSI

-412 LIAGLID
+412 LIAGLIRTHD
-419 TQSGSIHVSRGG
+419 GSVHIAEGG
-431 TAMVFQE
+431 SAIVFQE
-438 PFLFSGSLHF
+438 PFLFSGSLQF
-448 NLTLGKS
+448 NLTLGRS
-455 IDITDIARSLW
+455 IQVPDIALALW
-466 ASVSEEFVSD
+466 ASVSEDFVSD

-482 TIIGERGISLSGGQ
+482 TIVGERGISLSGGQ
-496 RQRIALARAIASGRH
+496 RQRIALARAIASGRKV
-511 TLLLDDTTSALDPT
+511 LLLDDTTSALDPA
-525 TESMVIERLASLS
+525 TESLVIERLSSLS
-538 DTTTTIVVASR
+538 ATTTTIVVASR
-549 PTTIK
+549 PTTVKIADHVLFVHQGK
-554 YADYVIFI
+554 VHELATHQTLMSKNQAYA
-562 HDGIVHD
+562 
-569 LSTHDELMRESSAYL
+569 
-584 NLMMSFEIDRK
+584 NLMKSFEMDRN

>member
-1 MVLHQCRITL
+1 M
-11 SPLCRRTRVV
+11 
-21 RVEQSR
+21 EQSR

-41 HPKPFLIAVA
+41 HPRPFLIAVA

-65 GLGYVVDEVIIPRYQ
+65 GLGYVVDQVIIPRYQ
-80 TNMIDSHTFLIASF
+80 TNLINRQTFLTACF
-94 IVIGIGLLRA
+94 IVIGIGLVRA
-104 IGVVVRR
+104 VGVVVRR
-111 SFAGISHWST
+111 SYAGVSHWST

-132 IMRQPS
+132 IMRQPTM
-138 RWHQR
+138 WHQK
-143 HMTGDLVARIGV
+143 HMTGDLVARVGV

-173 VLLVALTSIWLVV
+173 VLLVGLTSVWLVI
-186 IDVPLGMLAV
+186 IDTPLGLLAV

-247 EREHVRLASISSK
+247 DREHVRLATISSK

-292 YGAVRVRGG
+292 YGAVRVRSG

-337 GFKRVKEIL
+337 GFKRVREIL
-346 DEPLEGQPSVSTL
+346 DEPLEAQPVVYPL
-359 PPDSQF
+359 PTHSQF
-365 AIDVRNAK
+365 AVQIEEAS
-373 FSYSTDAEPIF
+373 FSYSEDADPIF
-384 TDVSFSI
+384 SNVSFSV
-391 PVGSTVAVVGETGSG
+391 PVGSIVAVVGETGSG

-412 LIAGLID
+412 MIAGLIGV
-419 TQSGSIHVSRGG
+419 QNGSVHVSAGG
-431 TAMVFQE
+431 TALVFQE
-438 PFLFSGSLHF
+438 PFLFSGSLQF

-455 IDITDIARSLW
+455 VPITDIARALW
-466 ASVSEEFVSD
+466 ASVSEEFVSE
-476 LENGID
+476 LEHGID
-482 TIIGERGISLSGGQ
+482 TIVGERGISLSGGQ
-496 RQRIALARAIASGRH
+496 RQRIALARAIASGRQ

-538 DTTTTIVVASR
+538 VTTTTIIVASR

-554 YADYVIFI
+554 IADYVLFI
-562 HDGIVHD
+562 NEGVVHD
-569 LSTHDELMRESSAYL
+569 LATHDDLMRTSSTYM

>member
-1 MVLHQCRITL
+1 M
-11 SPLCRRTRVV
+11 
-21 RVEQSR
+21 EQSR

-80 TNMIDSHTFLIASF
+80 TNIIDRQTFLTACL
-94 IVIGIGLLRA
+94 IVIGIGLVRA
-104 IGVVVRR
+104 LGVVVRR
-111 SFAGISHWST
+111 SYAGVSHWST

-132 IMRQPS
+132 IMRQPTM
-138 RWHQR
+138 WHQK

-155 DSDTAASVLGPLP
+155 DSDTAANVLGPLP

-173 VLLVALTSIWLVV
+173 VLLVGLTSVWLVV
-186 IDVPLGMLAV
+186 IDLPLGLLAV

-247 EREHVRLASISSK
+247 DREHVRLATISSK

-270 ARAIFEA
+270 ARAVFEA

-292 YGAVRVRGG
+292 YGAVRVRSGD
-301 ALTIGELSS
+301 LTIGELSS

-337 GFKRVKEIL
+337 GFKRVREIL
-346 DEPLEGQPSVSTL
+346 DEPLEDQPVVNKLSS
-359 PPDSQF
+359 DSKL
-365 AIDVRNAK
+365 AVKIEHAR
-373 FSYSTDAEPIF
+373 FSYAEGAVPVF
-384 TDVSFSI
+384 SDVSFSV
-391 PVGSTVAVVGETGSG
+391 PVGSIVAVVGETGSG

-412 LIAGLID
+412 LIAGLISAQD
-419 TQSGSIHVSRGG
+419 GSVHVSEGG
-431 TAMVFQE
+431 SALVFQE
-438 PFLFSGSLHF
+438 PFLFSGSLQF

-455 IDITDIARSLW
+455 VPITDIARALW
-466 ASVSEEFVSD
+466 ASVSEEFVSELD
-476 LENGID
+476 QGID
-482 TIIGERGISLSGGQ
+482 TIVGERGISLSGGQ

-525 TESMVIERLASLS
+525 TESMVIDRLASLS
-538 DTTTTIVVASR
+538 DTTTTIIVASR

-554 YADYVIFI
+554 IADYVLFI

-569 LSTHDELMRESSAYL
+569 LSTHDELMRTSETYL

>member
-1 MVLHQCRITL
+1 M
-11 SPLCRRTRVV
+11 
-21 RVEQSR
+21 EQSR

-80 TNMIDSHTFLIASF
+80 TDIIDRQTFLTACL
-94 IVIGIGLLRA
+94 IVIGIGLVRA
-104 IGVVVRR
+104 VGVVVRR
-111 SFAGISHWST
+111 SYAGVSHWST

-132 IMRQPS
+132 IMRQPTM
-138 RWHQR
+138 WHQK

-155 DSDTAASVLGPLP
+155 DSDTAANVLGPLP

-173 VLLVALTSIWLVV
+173 VLLVGLTSVWLVI
-186 IDVPLGMLAV
+186 IDTPLGLLAV

-247 EREHVRLASISSK
+247 DREHVRLATISSK

-270 ARAIFEA
+270 ARAVFEA
-277 LVDGTPSLVNVSLIA
+277 LVDGTPSLVNVALIA
-292 YGAVRVRGG
+292 YGAVRVRSGD
-301 ALTIGELSS
+301 LTIGELSS

-337 GFKRVKEIL
+337 GFKRVREIL
-346 DEPLEGQPSVSTL
+346 DEPLEDQPVVNKLSS
-359 PPDSQF
+359 DSKSAVKIEHARF
-365 AIDVRNAK
+365 TYAEGAVPV
-373 FSYSTDAEPIF
+373 FS
-384 TDVSFSI
+384 DVSFSV
-391 PVGSTVAVVGETGSG
+391 PVGSIVAVVGETGSG

-412 LIAGLID
+412 LIAGLISAQD
-419 TQSGSIHVSRGG
+419 GSVHVSEGG
-431 TAMVFQE
+431 SALVFQE
-438 PFLFSGSLHF
+438 PFLFSGSLQF

-455 IDITDIARSLW
+455 VPITDIARALW

-476 LENGID
+476 LDQGID
-482 TIIGERGISLSGGQ
+482 TIVGERGISLSGGQ
-496 RQRIALARAIASGRH
+496 RQRIALARAIASGRQ

-538 DTTTTIVVASR
+538 NTTTTIIVASR

-554 YADYVIFI
+554 IADYVLFI

-569 LSTHDELMRESSAYL
+569 LSTHDELMRTSATYM

>member
-1 MVLHQCRITL
+1 
-11 SPLCRRTRVV
+11 
-21 RVEQSR
+21 VEPSR

-51 GASVYAICTVASSF
+51 GASVYAVCTVASSF
-65 GLGYVVDEVIIPRYQ
+65 GLGYVVDHVIIPRYQ
-80 TNMIDSHTFLIASF
+80 LNSIDRHTFLIASI
-94 IVIGIGLLRA
+94 IVVGIGLLRA
-104 IGVVVRR
+104 VGVVIRR
-111 SFAGISHWST
+111 SYAGISHWST

-132 IMRQPS
+132 VMSQPS

-173 VLLVALTSIWLVV
+173 VLLVGLTSIWLVV
-186 IDVPLGMLAV
+186 IDVPLGLLAV

-203 ALNLGYQR
+203 GLNLGYQR

-247 EREHVRLASISSK
+247 DREHVRLATISSK
-260 LKEARIRAVN
+260 LKDARIRAVN

-277 LVDGTPSLVNVSLIA
+277 LVDGTPSLVNVALIA
-292 YGAVRVRGG
+292 YGAVRVRSGS
-301 ALTIGELSS
+301 LTIGELSS

-337 GFKRVKEIL
+337 GFKRVREIL
-346 DEPLEGQPSVSTL
+346 DEPLEPQPTVNLL
-359 PPDSQF
+359 PVGSKS
-365 AIDVRNAK
+365 AVEVRSAS
-373 FSYSTDAEPIF
+373 FSYADDSEPIF
-384 TDVSFSI
+384 TDVTFTI
-391 PVGSTVAVVGETGSG
+391 PVGSIVAVVGETGSG

-412 LIAGLID
+412 MIAGLINAR
-419 TQSGSIHVSRGG
+419 TGSVHVTEGG
-431 TAMVFQE
+431 SALVFQE
-438 PFLFSGSLHF
+438 PFLFSGSLQF

-455 IDITDIARSLW
+455 LPITDIARALW
-466 ASVSEEFVSD
+466 ASVSEEFVSELD
-476 LENGID
+476 NGID
-482 TIIGERGISLSGGQ
+482 TIVGERGISLSGGQ
-496 RQRIALARAIASGRH
+496 RQRMALARAIASGRQ

-525 TESMVIERLASLS
+525 TESTVIERLASLS
-538 DTTTTIVVASR
+538 ETTTTIIVASR

-554 YADYVIFI
+554 IADYVLFI
-562 HDGIVHD
+562 HSGVVHD
-569 LSTHDELMRESSAYL
+569 LSTHDELMLTSTPYK

>member
-1 MVLHQCRITL
+1 M
-11 SPLCRRTRVV
+11 
-21 RVEQSR
+21 EQSR
-27 LRLAISLLRQLLKF
+27 FRLAISLLRQLLKL
-41 HPKPFLIAVA
+41 HPRPFLIAVA

-65 GLGYVVDEVIIPRYQ
+65 GLGYVVDEVIIPRFQSDIINQQ
-80 TNMIDSHTFLIASF
+80 TFVTACL

-104 IGVVVRR
+104 VGVVIRR
-111 SFAGISHWST
+111 SYAGISHWST

-132 IMRQPS
+132 TMRQPTS
-138 RWHQR
+138 WHQK

-155 DSDTAASVLGPLP
+155 DSDTAAAVLGPLP

-173 VLLVALTSIWLVV
+173 VLLVALTSFWLVV
-186 IDVPLGMLAV
+186 IDTPLGLLAV
-196 TVIPLLF
+196 TIIPLLF
-203 ALNLGYQR
+203 ALNIGYQR

-247 EREHVRLASISSK
+247 DREHVRLGRISSK
-260 LKEARIRAVN
+260 LKEARIKAVN

-277 LVDGTPSLVNVSLIA
+277 LVDGTPSLVNVALIA
-292 YGAVRVRGG
+292 FGAIRVRNG

-337 GFKRVKEIL
+337 GFKRVREIL
-346 DEPLEGQPSVSTL
+346 DEPLEEQPLINVL
-359 PPDSQF
+359 PPDS
-365 AIDVRNAK
+365 ALAVKVVDAR
-373 FSYSTDAEPIF
+373 FSYAETDEPIF
-384 TDVSFSI
+384 SEVNFSI
-391 PVGSTVAVVGETGSG
+391 PIGSTVAVVGETGSG

-412 LIAGLID
+412 LIAGLIRS
-419 TQSGSIHVSRGG
+419 QHGEVHVSQGG
-431 TAMVFQE
+431 SAIVFQE

-455 IDITDIARSLW
+455 IQIPDVARALW
-466 ASVSEEFVSD
+466 ASVSEEFVSE

-482 TIIGERGISLSGGQ
+482 TVVGERGISLSGGQ
-496 RQRIALARAIASGRH
+496 RQRIALARAIASGRQI
-511 TLLLDDTTSALDPT
+511 LLLDDTTSALDPA
-525 TESMVIERLASLS
+525 TESLVIERLSSLS
-538 DTTTTIVVASR
+538 STTTTIVVASR
-549 PTTIK
+549 PTTVKI
-554 YADYVIFI
+554 ADHVLF
-562 HDGIVHD
+562 VHNGKVHE
-569 LSTHDELMRESSAYL
+569 LATHDALMSSNLAYAA
-584 NLMMSFEIDRK
+584 LMKSFEMDRK

>member
-1 MVLHQCRITL
+1 M
-11 SPLCRRTRVV
+11 
-21 RVEQSR
+21 EQSR
-27 LRLAISLLRQLLKF
+27 FRLAISLLRQLLKL
-41 HPKPFLIAVA
+41 HPRPFFIAVA

-65 GLGYVVDEVIIPRYQ
+65 GLGYVVDEVIIPRFQSDIINQQ
-80 TNMIDSHTFLIASF
+80 TFVTACL

-104 IGVVVRR
+104 VGVVIRR
-111 SFAGISHWST
+111 SYAGISHWST

-132 IMRQPS
+132 TMRQPTS
-138 RWHQR
+138 WHQK

-155 DSDTAASVLGPLP
+155 DSDTAAAVLGPLP

-173 VLLVALTSIWLVV
+173 VLLVALTSFWLVV
-186 IDVPLGMLAV
+186 IDTPLGLLAV
-196 TVIPLLF
+196 TIIPLLF
-203 ALNLGYQR
+203 ALNIGYQR

-247 EREHVRLASISSK
+247 DREHVRLGRISSK
-260 LKEARIRAVN
+260 LKEARIKAVN

-277 LVDGTPSLVNVSLIA
+277 LVDGTPSLVNVALIA
-292 YGAVRVRGG
+292 FGAIRVRNG

-337 GFKRVKEIL
+337 GFKRVREIL
-346 DEPLEGQPSVSTL
+346 DEPLEEQPLINVL
-359 PPDSQF
+359 PPDS
-365 AIDVRNAK
+365 ALAVKVVDAR
-373 FSYSTDAEPIF
+373 FSYAETDEPIF
-384 TDVSFSI
+384 SEVNFSI
-391 PVGSTVAVVGETGSG
+391 PIGSTVAVVGETGSG

-412 LIAGLID
+412 LIAGLIRS
-419 TQSGSIHVSRGG
+419 QHGEVHVSQGG
-431 TAMVFQE
+431 SAIVFQE

-455 IDITDIARSLW
+455 IQIPDVARALW
-466 ASVSEEFVSD
+466 ASVSEEFVSE

-482 TIIGERGISLSGGQ
+482 TVVGERGISLSGGQ
-496 RQRIALARAIASGRH
+496 RQRIALARAIASGRQI
-511 TLLLDDTTSALDPT
+511 LLLDDTTSALDPA
-525 TESMVIERLASLS
+525 TESLVIERLSSLS
-538 DTTTTIVVASR
+538 STTTTIVVASR
-549 PTTIK
+549 PTTVKI
-554 YADYVIFI
+554 ADHVLF
-562 HDGIVHD
+562 VHNGKVHEFA
-569 LSTHDELMRESSAYL
+569 THDALMSSNLAYAA
-584 NLMMSFEIDRK
+584 LMKSFEMDRK

>member
-1 MVLHQCRITL
+1 M
-11 SPLCRRTRVV
+11 
-21 RVEQSR
+21 EQSR

-41 HPKPFLIAVA
+41 HPRPFLIAVA

-65 GLGYVVDEVIIPRYQ
+65 GLGYVVDQVIIPRYQ
-80 TNMIDSHTFLIASF
+80 TNLINRQTFLTACF
-94 IVIGIGLLRA
+94 IVIGIGLVRA
-104 IGVVVRR
+104 VGVVVRR
-111 SFAGISHWST
+111 SYAGVSHWST

-132 IMRQPS
+132 IMRQPTM
-138 RWHQR
+138 WHQK
-143 HMTGDLVARIGV
+143 HMTGDLVARVGV

-173 VLLVALTSIWLVV
+173 VLLVGLTSVWLVI
-186 IDVPLGMLAV
+186 IDTPLGLLAV

-247 EREHVRLASISSK
+247 DREHVRLATISSK

-292 YGAVRVRGG
+292 YGAVRVRSG

-337 GFKRVKEIL
+337 GFKRVREIL
-346 DEPLEGQPSVSTL
+346 DEPLEAQPVVYPL
-359 PPDSQF
+359 PTHSQY
-365 AIDVRNAK
+365 AVQIEGAS
-373 FSYSTDAEPIF
+373 FSYSEDADPIF
-384 TDVSFSI
+384 SNVSFSV
-391 PVGSTVAVVGETGSG
+391 PVGSIVAVVGETGSG

-412 LIAGLID
+412 MIAGLIGV
-419 TQSGSIHVSRGG
+419 QNGSVHVSAGG
-431 TAMVFQE
+431 TALVFQE
-438 PFLFSGSLHF
+438 PFLFSGSLQF

-455 IDITDIARSLW
+455 VPITDIARALW
-466 ASVSEEFVSD
+466 ASVSEEFVSE
-476 LENGID
+476 LEHGID
-482 TIIGERGISLSGGQ
+482 TIVGERGISLSGGQ
-496 RQRIALARAIASGRH
+496 RQRIALARAIASGRQ

-538 DTTTTIVVASR
+538 VTTTTIIVASR

-554 YADYVIFI
+554 IADYVLFI
-562 HDGIVHD
+562 NEGVVHD
-569 LSTHDELMRESSAYL
+569 LATHDDLMRTSSTYL

>member
-1 MVLHQCRITL
+1 M
-11 SPLCRRTRVV
+11 
-21 RVEQSR
+21 EQSR

-51 GASVYAICTVASSF
+51 GASVYAMCTVASSF
-65 GLGYVVDEVIIPRYQ
+65 GLGYVVDQVIIPRYQ
-80 TNMIDSHTFLIASF
+80 ANTIERQTFLTACF
-94 IVIGIGLLRA
+94 IVIGIGLVRA
-104 IGVVVRR
+104 VGVVVRR
-111 SFAGISHWST
+111 SYAGVSHWST

-132 IMRQPS
+132 IMRQPTM
-138 RWHQR
+138 WHQK
-143 HMTGDLVARIGV
+143 HMTGDLVARVGV

-173 VLLVALTSIWLVV
+173 VLLVGLTSVWLVI
-186 IDVPLGMLAV
+186 IDIPLGLLAV

-247 EREHVRLASISSK
+247 DREHIRLASISSK
-260 LKEARIRAVN
+260 LKDARIRAVS
-270 ARAIFEA
+270 ARAVFEA

-292 YGAVRVRGG
+292 YGAVRVRSG

-337 GFKRVKEIL
+337 GFKRVREIL
-346 DEPLEGQPSVSTL
+346 DEPLEAQPVVHPL
-359 PPDSQF
+359 PTHSQF
-365 AIDVRNAK
+365 AVQIQGAT
-373 FSYSTDAEPIF
+373 FSYDDDAVPIF
-384 TDVSFSI
+384 TNVNFSV
-391 PVGSTVAVVGETGSG
+391 PVGSIVAVVGETGSG

-412 LIAGLID
+412 MIAGLIGA
-419 TQSGSIHVSRGG
+419 QEGSVHVSAGG
-431 TAMVFQE
+431 SALVFQE
-438 PFLFSGSLHF
+438 PFLFSGSLQF
-448 NLTLGKS
+448 NMTLGKS
-455 IDITDIARSLW
+455 LPITDIARALW
-466 ASVSEEFVSD
+466 ASVSEEFVSE
-476 LENGID
+476 LEHGID
-482 TIIGERGISLSGGQ
+482 TIVGERGISLSGGQ
-496 RQRIALARAIASGRH
+496 RQRIALARAIASGRQ

-538 DTTTTIVVASR
+538 DTTTTIIVASR

-554 YADYVIFI
+554 IADYVLFI
-562 HDGIVHD
+562 HDGVIHEISKHD
-569 LSTHDELMRESSAYL
+569 DLMKSSATYM